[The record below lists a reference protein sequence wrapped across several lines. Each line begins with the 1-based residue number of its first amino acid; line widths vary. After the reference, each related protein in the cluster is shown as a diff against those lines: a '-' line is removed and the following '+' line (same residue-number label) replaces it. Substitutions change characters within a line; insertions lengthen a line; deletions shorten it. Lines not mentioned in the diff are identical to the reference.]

1 MYIIFFEG
9 VYCCLYNNTFN
20 FISHQS
26 YTVPTPEIV
35 LNTSDV
41 YSDVGNSLVLS
52 WQLML
57 FSGNLDNA
65 TVATFQL
72 KKNGVVFCNNMSVPV
87 INETKF
93 TYTAIF
99 YFDILKLS
107 SAGEYT
113 CTGIIDDAAASSFII
128 QSNKTVDSG
137 YISIKSKWKLN
148 VSIYISYILKL
159 VYIYM

>member
-1 MYIIFFEG
+1 
-9 VYCCLYNNTFN
+9 
-20 FISHQS
+20 
-26 YTVPTPEIV
+26 
-35 LNTSDV
+35 
-41 YSDVGNSLVLS
+41 
-52 WQLML
+52 ML

-72 KKNGVVFCNNMSVPV
+72 KKNGVVFCNDMSMAV
-87 INETKF
+87 IDETKF

-128 QSNKTVDSG
+128 QSNETVDSRN
-137 YISIKSKWKLN
+137 ISIKSKGEIECVN
-148 VSIYISYILKL
+148 MY
-159 VYIYM
+159 